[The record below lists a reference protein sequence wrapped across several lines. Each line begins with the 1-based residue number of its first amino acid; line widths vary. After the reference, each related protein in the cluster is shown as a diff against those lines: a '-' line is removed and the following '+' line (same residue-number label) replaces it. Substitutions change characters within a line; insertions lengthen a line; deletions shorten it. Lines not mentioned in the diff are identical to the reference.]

1 MDYSDEIADGGTT
14 FYSGIVAAD
23 GLSHDTAVF
32 VPDQFHTTPT
42 IDLILYLHGHNNT
55 YADLR
60 SYIHRN
66 NTRPLRSAVSADGRF
81 ALAIPWLQSRSNAAH
96 LVGSAQALDMYLGA
110 VLALIQSKRPGGA
123 GFAASPSVS
132 LVLSAH
138 SGGGSGMSKAI
149 TLSSGYIDH
158 VISVW
163 GFDCMYADHSRSWAA
178 WASANASSS
187 MFVYYTDGGGTA
199 SNSQKLDSATAA
211 LTNVSVQ
218 RTDTPHDEVPKRY
231 FGDLLSTL

>member
-14 FYSGIVAAD
+14 FYSSIAAVD

-32 VPDQFHTTPT
+32 IPDQFHITPT

-81 ALAIPWLQSRSNAAH
+81 ALVIPWLQSRSNAAH
-96 LVGSAQALDMYLGA
+96 IVGSTQAFDMYLDA
-110 VLALIQSKRPGGA
+110 VVALIQNERPGDA
-123 GFAASPSVS
+123 GFAASSSVS
-132 LVLSAH
+132 LVLSSH
-138 SGGGSGMSKAI
+138 SGGGSGMTKAI

-158 VISVW
+158 VVSVW
-163 GFDCMYADHSRSWAA
+163 GFDCLYSDHSDNWVA
-178 WASANASSS
+178 WARANPTSS
-187 MFVYYTDGGGTA
+187 MYVYYTDTGGTA
-199 SNSQKLDSATAA
+199 GNSKILDNASAS
-211 LTNVSVQ
+211 LLNVSVQ
-218 RTDTPHDEVPKRY
+218 RTDGAHDEVPKRY
-231 FGDLLSTL
+231 FPDLLSIL